1 MQHPQPIHKVPD
13 LTHATTTTATTKNP
27 NQNKHTDKSSICG
40 RLLYELCE
48 PLDYNQKLET
58 TERHAQF
65 KSSDSSP
72 FFRLPTQQQGNNRSF
87 KKSRE
92 TRLGRRKVP

>member
-1 MQHPQPIHKVPD
+1 MQHPQPIHKVPE
-13 LTHATTTTATTKNP
+13 LTHATTTTTTTTN
-27 NQNKHTDKSSICG
+27 TDKSSICG

-72 FFRLPTQQQGNNRSF
+72 FFRLPAQQQGNNRSF
-87 KKSRE
+87 KKCRE